1 MLRDFFRTPLLP
13 VTLIA
18 LAIGMI
24 TVASAWAQSLPSF
37 PRVSPEAVGFSSD
50 RLTRFEPVLER
61 EIANDMMAGAVVL
74 LARDGKVFYER
85 AAGVKD
91 LRSQAPMTLDTL
103 FRIRS
108 MTKPITGAAG
118 LILVE
123 DGRLRLTDPV
133 SQFIPCFADFQRLES
148 PDGGR
153 FMPLDRPM
161 QVRHLFSH
169 SSGLAY
175 TAPDG
180 RGLGPYGFDTLQAF
194 VEDLCSVQ
202 LYFQPGTNYRYS
214 VSNDVLGYVI
224 EQVTG
229 QRLGEF
235 MAERIFEPLGMTDT
249 FFVVPDDKLDRFST
263 TYDRSESG
271 LVVYDQPDTSVHR
284 NPDSPHGG
292 GGGLISTA
300 EDYLRF
306 TQMLANGG
314 ELNGVRI
321 LSPHAVKL
329 MTRNHLPTGDGKAQP
344 GPGAGYGL
352 AIGVDGDLGAKG
364 VMGNDGT
371 FYWAGADNS
380 HFFVDPVENIIG
392 IWMTQARPFNY
403 DYAHDLRNLT
413 YQALVGSNGLDKEDN
428 R

>member
-1 MLRDFFRTPLLP
+1 
-13 VTLIA
+13 
-18 LAIGMI
+18 
-24 TVASAWAQSLPSF
+24 
-37 PRVSPEAVGFSSD
+37 
-50 RLTRFEPVLER
+50 
-61 EIANDMMAGAVVL
+61 MMAGAVML
-74 LARDGKVFYER
+74 LARDGKVFYEH
-85 AAGVKD
+85 ADGVKD
-91 LRSQAPMTLDTL
+91 LSTQAPITMDTL

-108 MTKPITGAAG
+108 MTKPITGVAG

-123 DGRLRLTDPV
+123 EGRLRLTDPV
-133 SQFIPCFADFQRLES
+133 SQYIPCFADFRLLES
-148 PDGGR
+148 PEGGS
-153 FMPLDRPM
+153 FVPLERPM

-180 RGLGPYGFDTLQAF
+180 RGLGPYGWETLQDF

-214 VSNDVLGYVI
+214 VSNDVLGHVI

-249 FFVVPDDKLDRFST
+249 FFTVPDNELDRFST

-271 LVVYDQPDTSVHR
+271 LVVYDQPDTSIHR
-284 NPDSPHGG
+284 NPDSPHSG

-306 TQMLANGG
+306 TQMLANDG
-314 ELNGVRI
+314 ELNGTRI

-329 MTRNHLPTGDGKAQP
+329 MIRNHLPTGEGRAQP

-352 AIGVDGDLGAKG
+352 AIGVDGDLGVKG

-380 HFFVDPVENIIG
+380 HFWVDPVQNIIG
-392 IWMTQARPFNY
+392 IWMTQARPFSY
-403 DYAHDLRNLT
+403 DYAHDARNLT
-413 YQALVGSNGLDKEDN
+413 YQALIGSEDGGG